1 MSTQQQASSPTAIV
15 IFGASGDLTRRKLVP
30 ALHSLSC
37 EGLLFSETQVIGVAR
52 RPLSDREFRD
62 RLYTG
67 VDSYARLK
75 PTSKLCELWP
85 REEGRFSYLAGDY
98 NNPNTYQNLKARI
111 ENGNALFYL
120 ATPPW
125 LAPTIIEQLGNT
137 GLARSGQGWRRII
150 VEKPFGNDLDSAR
163 ELNEQIHDVF
173 DETQIFRIDHYLGK
187 ETVQNILTFR
197 FANAIFEP
205 LWSRDYVD
213 HVQITVA
220 EDLGIEGRGKY
231 YDRSGVLR
239 DMVQSHLLQLLALFA
254 MEPPF
259 TIRAKELRDEKA
271 KLLHAVRQ
279 IQPEDCALG
288 QYEGYKEEDGVS
300 HDSRTPT
307 FAAFRL
313 YIDNWRWQGVPFYL
327 RTGKQLAR
335 KVSEITLQFN
345 RVPRLLFPE
354 TTELPPNRLSLRI
367 QPEEGIHLRFQT
379 KRPGAGMDTTPV
391 DMAFRHGEHFGEDA
405 LPDAYEHLLLD
416 ALEGDQSLFI
426 RNDEIEAAWRL
437 LDPLIRATERPGPFV
452 PVSYEPGCWGPK
464 EADDLMREDGR
475 EWVHDCHNQE

>member
-1 MSTQQQASSPTAIV
+1 MSTQQEPSSPTTIV

-30 ALHSLSC
+30 SLHSLLC
-37 EGLLFSETQVIGVAR
+37 EGLLPPETQVIGVAR
-52 RPLSDREFRD
+52 RQLSDREFRAH
-62 RLYTG
+62 LYTG
-67 VDSYARLK
+67 VESYARLK
-75 PTSKLCELWP
+75 PASKLCDLWP
-85 REEGRFSYLAGDY
+85 EEEDRFSYLAGDY
-98 NNPNTYQNLKARI
+98 SNPNTYQNLKSRI
-111 ENGNALFYL
+111 EDGNALFYL

-125 LAPTIIEQLGNT
+125 LAATIVEQLGNAS
-137 GLARSGQGWRRII
+137 LARADQGWRRVI
-150 VEKPFGNDLDSAR
+150 VEKPFGNDLDSAH
-163 ELNEQIHDVF
+163 ELNEQIYGVF

-197 FANAIFEP
+197 LANAVFEP
-205 LWSRDYVD
+205 LWNRNYVD
-213 HVQITVA
+213 HIQITVA

-254 MEPPF
+254 AEPPS
-259 TIRAKELRDEKA
+259 TVRAKELRDEKA

-279 IQPEDCALG
+279 IQPEDCVLG
-288 QYEGYKEEDGVS
+288 QYEGYKEEGGVS
-300 HDSRTPT
+300 LDSSTPT

-327 RTGKQLAR
+327 RTGKQMAR

-354 TTELPPNRLSLRI
+354 TTELSPNRLSLRI
-367 QPEEGIHLRFQT
+367 QPEEGIHLRFQI
-379 KRPGAGMDTTPV
+379 KRPGAGMDTESV
-391 DMAFRHGEHFGEDA
+391 DMAFRHGKHFGEDA

-426 RNDEIEAAWRL
+426 RNDEIEVAWRL
-437 LDPLIRATERPGPFV
+437 LDPVIRATEGSDPFL
-452 PVSYEPGCWGPK
+452 PISYEPGCWGPK
-464 EADDLMREDGR
+464 EADDLMRKDGR
-475 EWVHDCHNQE
+475 EWVYDCHDQA